1 MFSINIL
8 YYVTQTLVWIRI
20 SKLTYILKPL
30 EKAQTVVAL
39 FMRIEGSCFWKS
51 NVLQTMM

>member
-1 MFSINIL
+1 MFPINIL
-8 YYVTQTLVWIRI
+8 CYGVQTLVWIRV

-39 FMRIEGSCFWKS
+39 FMRMGIEAAVSKALMYFK
-51 NVLQTMM
+51 Q